1 MYFYT
6 NIPMKIPEIASLPVI
21 GNAPEISKD
30 IISFWSKNF
39 TKYGSTFMFRL
50 PPNRKLITT
59 SDAEVVRTVLVS
71 NHKNYRKDYG
81 ANKLKMA
88 LGNGLLTNEGDSW
101 FKQRRLAQPAFYK
114 NRLEGF
120 FETMNRISIEHIQ
133 EWKHKNVTAV
143 QIDSEMMLLTSK
155 IVVETLLGSDV
166 AVKLNQ
172 IQSYIYRLQDYLVKC
187 IRNPIYE
194 IWSKYN
200 GDKARFD
207 KTIRQFDTILYQV
220 INDKKK
226 QALGN
231 DLLSMLMEARD
242 VDTNEGMDDKQLRDE
257 LLTIY
262 VAGHETS
269 GYALAWTMYNLCSH
283 KDAYQKAK
291 AEVLS
296 VMKEGVLTIDSYKE
310 LTYLKAVI
318 DETLRLYPTAYIVG
332 RESKEDDVVNG
343 LEIPKAT
350 VILISMYHLHRNPK
364 YCQQPDEFI
373 PERFEGKNN
382 PLNNSEAYYPF
393 GGGPRMCI
401 GFYFATMEITI
412 VLAQLLYHFDFELD
426 TAHKVEFE
434 PLVTL
439 KPKNGIKLHVKE
451 NL

>member
-1 MYFYT
+1 
-6 NIPMKIPEIASLPVI
+6 MKIPEIPSYPVI

-39 TKYGSTFMFRL
+39 KKYGGTFMFRL

-59 SDAEVVRTVLVS
+59 CDAEVVRTVLVS

-101 FKQRRLAQPAFYK
+101 FRQRRLAQPAFYK

-120 FETMNRISIEHIQ
+120 FETMNRISMEHIQ
-133 EWKHKNVTAV
+133 QWKQKKESSV
-143 QIDSEMMLLTSK
+143 QIDTEMMQLTSK
-155 IVVETLLGSDV
+155 IVVETLLGSDA
-166 AVKLNQ
+166 AVQLNQ

-200 GDKARFD
+200 GDKAKFD
-207 KTIRQFDTILYQV
+207 KTIQQFDEILYQV
-220 INDKKK
+220 IHNKKK

-242 VDTNEGMDDKQLRDE
+242 MDTNEGMNDKQLRDE

-269 GYALAWTMYNLCSH
+269 GYALAWTMYNLCRH

-291 AEVLS
+291 AEVKN
-296 VMKEGVLTIDSYKE
+296 VMKEGVLTIDSYRE

-332 RESKEDDVVNG
+332 RESKGKDLING
-343 LEIPKAT
+343 MEIPEST
-350 VILISMYHLHRNPK
+350 VILISMYHLHRHPK
-364 YCQQPDEFI
+364 YWQQPDEFI
-373 PERFEGKNN
+373 PERFVGKNN
-382 PLNNSEAYYPF
+382 PLNNTEAYYPF

-426 TAHKVEFE
+426 TLQKVEFE

-439 KPKNGIKLHVKE
+439 KPKNGIKLHIKE
-451 NL
+451 SL